1 MLRKILAGGSL
12 LVLAGGALAATT
24 ISVASPEPVAF
35 DGVFW
40 EGGEQ
45 RAIFHVELGE
55 GELQQMRLGKDRI
68 VEIGR
73 PLAGPAQVRLLD
85 AKGEVLHSG
94 GLGDGTQPTSFRIAM
109 CDAETM
115 ETTVPAG
122 TGVPCAGGAVA
133 TR

>member
-1 MLRKILAGGSL
+1 MFRKILAGGVL
-12 LVLAGGALAATT
+12 LGLAGGALAATT
-24 ISVASPEPVAF
+24 ISVAPPKPVAF

-40 EGGEQ
+40 ENGEQ

-73 PLAGPAQVRLLD
+73 PLSGPAQVRLLN
-85 AKGEVLHSG
+85 AQGEQLHSG
-94 GLGDGTQPTSFRIAM
+94 GLGDGTKATTFRIAM

-122 TGVPCAGGAVA
+122 TGVPCAGGGVA
-133 TR
+133 MR